1 MTMIER
7 DVPVLETAASDL
19 PFGSGILSRL
29 LYPRA
34 AARTSGAIFKWWEK
48 RRLSYNLIVGGGA
61 GLSVAIGSLLWL
73 LPPNDL
79 PLELIPLEGYL
90 GFAFLINLSYS
101 LGAATEMLAHKLWG
115 TDVRPVG
122 PTLFRMGLTFS
133 VGLTLVLP
141 VIIFMIQWVFRVVAF
156 AF

>member
-1 MTMIER
+1 MGEHDVTALER
-7 DVPVLETAASDL
+7 APSDF
-19 PFGSGILSRL
+19 PFASGILSRL

-34 AARTSGAIFKWWEK
+34 ADRTAGAILMWWEK

-61 GLSVAIGSLLWL
+61 GLSVLIGSLLWL

-79 PLELIPLEGYL
+79 PLEIIPIEGYL

-101 LGAATEMLAHKLWG
+101 LGPALEILTHKLWG

-133 VGLTLVLP
+133 LGLTLVLP
-141 VIIFMIQWVFRVVAF
+141 VIVFMIQWIFRAVAF
-156 AF
+156 VF